1 MKTLLIIRHAKSGK
15 DDPTLADRDRPLND
29 RGLRDAPVMGERLAR
44 RGLHP
49 DLILSSPARR
59 ALNTAELMADAL
71 GHQRTAIVADERLYE
86 STPPA
91 LLAVVRET
99 EDRHR
104 TLMLVGHNPEIG
116 ALAHRLAPDITDM
129 PTCAVLECGFDAASW
144 AEVGDRHPVRVRFDS
159 PKSIPGQ

>member
-29 RGLRDAPVMGERLAR
+29 RGLRDAPTMGERLAR

-49 DLILSSPARR
+49 DVILSSSARR
-59 ALNTAELMADAL
+59 ALDTAELMADAL
-71 GHQRTAIVADERLYE
+71 GHPRTAIVADDRLYE

-91 LLAVVRET
+91 LLAIVRET

-104 TLMLVGHNPEIG
+104 TLMLVGHNPEIS
-116 ALAHRLAPDITDM
+116 ALAHRLAPDITHM

-144 AEVGDRHPVRVRFDS
+144 AEVGDHHPVRVHFDS
-159 PKSIPGQ
+159 PKGTPGQ